1 MFFVT
6 RRATVLVPSGT
17 LSQPDLKHL
26 FILLNNPVDQKRL
39 VLLVSI
45 STVRPGRPHD
55 PACLL
60 YPGDHP
66 FIKVDSYV
74 VYRKAR
80 IEEADKI
87 ERGVTGQILV
97 PREPMDAA
105 IFVRICEGVLV
116 SRHTEPAIK
125 TFFTPIWRASSEA
138 C

>member
-17 LSQPDLKHL
+17 PQQPDLKHL
-26 FILLNNPVDQKRL
+26 FILLNDPVTLARL

-45 STVRPGRPHD
+45 SRVKQGRPHD

-66 FIKVDSYV
+66 FITQNSYV

-80 IEEADKI
+80 IEEAVKI
-87 ERGVTGQILV
+87 ERGVQGQILV
-97 PREPMDAA
+97 PREAMDGGVFA
-105 IFVRICEGVLV
+105 RICEGVLN

-125 TFFTPIWRASSEA
+125 SFFEPIWRRSAGS
-138 C
+138 